1 MGALGSSV
9 LIKPNPVTS
18 YEVSCRMQHVQADF
32 VANHRFSVY
41 QAAEFRVTTGVNH
54 GDPVGG
60 MDQICLGD
68 SYSLK
73 RSAQVFSMDL
83 SECAGNA
90 PRAHPLFSVS
100 NGSQI
105 EVPGTRTRIA
115 ARLTFMTQI
124 GASVDALVIA
134 CDAPMARHYVYPLGP
149 IETGVEYTLI
159 EAEDSPC
166 EIPLADLTGM
176 SFGRGTR
183 ITMSD
188 GSQRPVELLR
198 AGDRVLTRDNG
209 MQEIRWVGTR
219 TVQGAGEFAPVVIAQ
234 GAMGNA
240 EDITVSQQ
248 HRMLVSDWRA
258 EVMVG
263 SRDVL
268 IQAAD
273 LVNDDTIFIRKGG
286 FVEYTQ
292 LVFDQHQILYAEGV
306 PTESLHMSSQILQ
319 GLPEDAASEVLSLFP
334 NAGET
339 EPKYVRVPLASKDA
353 ANLLKQTGRL

>member
-1 MGALGSSV
+1 MSHHL
-9 LIKPNPVTS
+9 P
-18 YEVSCRMQHVQADF
+18 ADF
-32 VANHRFSVY
+32 VANHAFAVY
-41 QAAEFRVTTGVNH
+41 PADQFRVTNGVNH

-60 MDQICLGD
+60 LDTICLGD
-68 SYSLK
+68 GYAL
-73 RSAQVFSMDL
+73 RRTAQIFAMDL
-83 SECAGNA
+83 SEVEGKTGT
-90 PRAHPLFSVS
+90 RPLFSVS
-100 NGSQI
+100 PGSQI
-105 EVPGTRTRIA
+105 EVPGTRTHIA

-124 GASVDALVIA
+124 GASVDVLIIA
-134 CDAPMARHYVYPLGP
+134 CDAPIARHYVYPLGP
-149 IETGVEYTLI
+149 IEPGVEYTLI
-159 EAEDSPC
+159 EAFDAPR

-188 GSQRPVELLR
+188 GSQRPVEQLQV
-198 AGDRVLTRDNG
+198 GDRVLTRDNG
-209 MQEIRWVGTR
+209 MQPIRWIGTR
-219 TVQGAGEFAPVVIAQ
+219 TVQGAGDFAPVVISH

-240 EDITVSQQ
+240 ENITVSQQ

-268 IQAAD
+268 IRAAD

-306 PTESLHMSSQILQ
+306 PTESLHMSQQILN
-319 GLPEDAASEVLSLFP
+319 GLPEDVANEVLDLFP
-334 NAGET
+334 DLGIT
-339 EPKYVRVPLASKDA
+339 EPKFSRVPLESKDA

>member
-1 MGALGSSV
+1 M
-9 LIKPNPVTS
+9 
-18 YEVSCRMQHVQADF
+18 
-32 VANHRFSVY
+32 
-41 QAAEFRVTTGVNH
+41 
-54 GDPVGG
+54 
-60 MDQICLGD
+60 
-68 SYSLK
+68 
-73 RSAQVFSMDL
+73 
-83 SECAGNA
+83 
-90 PRAHPLFSVS
+90 
-100 NGSQI
+100 
-105 EVPGTRTRIA
+105 PGTRTRIA

-124 GASVDALVIA
+124 GASVDALIIA
-134 CDAPMARHYVYPLGP
+134 CDAPVARHYLYPLGP
-149 IETGVEYTLI
+149 IEAGVEYALI
-159 EAEDSPC
+159 AAEDAPR

-188 GSQRPVELLR
+188 GSQRPVEHVR
-198 AGDRVLTRDNG
+198 AGDRVLTRDKG
-209 MQEIRWVGTR
+209 MQEVRWVGTR

-240 EDITVSQQ
+240 EDITVSQA

-268 IQAAD
+268 IRAAD
-273 LVNDDTIFIRKGG
+273 LVNDDTIYVRKGG

-306 PTESLHMSSQILQ
+306 PTESLHMSGQILQ
-319 GLPEDAASEVLSLFP
+319 GLPEDVANEVLSLFP
-334 NAGET
+334 DAGIA
-339 EPKYVRVPLASKDA
+339 EPDFVRVPLESKDA

>member
-1 MGALGSSV
+1 MH
-9 LIKPNPVTS
+9 
-18 YEVSCRMQHVQADF
+18 QVQADF
-32 VANHRFSVY
+32 VANHAFSVY
-41 QAAEFRVTTGVNH
+41 QAAEFRVSNGVNH

-60 MDQICLGD
+60 LDEICLGD
-68 SYSLK
+68 GYSLK
-73 RSAQVFSMDL
+73 RSAQNFTMDL
-83 SECAGNA
+83 SECAA
-90 PRAHPLFSVS
+90 LTPRAHPLFSVTKY
-100 NGSQI
+100 SQI
-105 EVPGTRTRIA
+105 EVPGTRTWIA

-134 CDAPMARHYVYPLGP
+134 CDAPIPRHYFYPLGP
-149 IETGVEYTLI
+149 IEAGAEYTLI
-159 EAEDSPC
+159 SVEDAPRD
-166 EIPLADLTGM
+166 IPLADLTGM

-188 GSQRPVELLR
+188 GSQRPVEQVR

-209 MQEIRWVGTR
+209 MQEVRWIGTR
-219 TVQGAGEFAPVVIAQ
+219 TVQSAGEFAPVVISQ

-240 EDITVSQQ
+240 EDITISQQ

-273 LVNDDTIFIRKGG
+273 LVNNDTIFVRKGG

-306 PTESLHMSSQILQ
+306 PTESLHMSHHILK
-319 GLPEDAASEVLSLFP
+319 GLPDDVALEVLSLFP
-334 NAGET
+334 DAGEA
-339 EPKYVRVPLASKDA
+339 EPRFARVPLKSKDA

>member
-1 MGALGSSV
+1 MH
-9 LIKPNPVTS
+9 
-18 YEVSCRMQHVQADF
+18 CHQADEF
-32 VANHRFSVY
+32 VANHAFAVY
-41 QAAEFRVTTGVNH
+41 PAAGFRVTNGVNH
-54 GDPVGG
+54 GDPVGET
-60 MDQICLGD
+60 DDICLGD
-68 SYSLK
+68 SYALK
-73 RSAQVFSMDL
+73 RSAQIFSMDL
-83 SECAGNA
+83 SECAATAGA
-90 PRAHPLFSVS
+90 TRPVFAVS
-100 NGSQI
+100 KGSQI

-134 CDAPMARHYVYPLGP
+134 CDAPVARHYFYPLGP
-149 IETGVEYTLI
+149 IEAGVDYTLI
-159 EAEDSPC
+159 AAEDAPRD
-166 EIPLADLTGM
+166 IPLADLTGM

-188 GSQRPVELLR
+188 GSQRPVEQLR

-209 MQEIRWVGTR
+209 MQPVRWIGTR
-219 TVQGAGEFAPVVIAQ
+219 TVQGAGDFAPVVITQ

-273 LVNDDTIFIRKGG
+273 LVNDDTIYIRSGG

-306 PTESLHMSSQILQ
+306 PTESLHMSHQILK
-319 GLPEDAASEVLSLFP
+319 GLPDDIATEVLSLFP
-334 NAGET
+334 DLPSS
-339 EPKYVRVPLASKDA
+339 EPKFSRVPLQSKDA

>member
-1 MGALGSSV
+1 
-9 LIKPNPVTS
+9 
-18 YEVSCRMQHVQADF
+18 MQHHLPTDFAASHAFLVYSAD
-32 VANHRFSVY
+32 
-41 QAAEFRVTTGVNH
+41 EFRVSNGVNH
-54 GDPVGG
+54 GDPVA
-60 MDQICLGD
+60 DQDNICLGD
-68 SYSLK
+68 GYSLK
-73 RSAQVFSMDL
+73 RSAQIYAMDL
-83 SECAGNA
+83 SETASSGLQ
-90 PRAHPLFSVS
+90 PVFSVS
-100 NGSQI
+100 TDSQI

-124 GASVDALVIA
+124 GASVDALIIA
-134 CDAPMARHYVYPLGP
+134 CDAPVSRNYIYPLGP
-149 IETGVEYTLI
+149 IEAGVEYTLI
-159 EAEDSPC
+159 AAQDAPR

-188 GSQRPVELLR
+188 GSQRPVEQLK
-198 AGDRVLTRDNG
+198 AGDRVLTRDHG
-209 MQEIRWVGTR
+209 MQPIRWIGTR

-240 EDITVSQQ
+240 EDITISQQ

-268 IQAAD
+268 IKACD

-306 PTESLHMSSQILQ
+306 PTESLHMSHQILK
-319 GLPEDAASEVLSLFP
+319 GLPEDIATEVLNLFP
-334 NAGET
+334 DLPST
-339 EPKYVRVPLASKDA
+339 EPKFSRVPLESKDA
-353 ANLLKQTGRL
+353 ANLLRQTGRL

>member
-1 MGALGSSV
+1 
-9 LIKPNPVTS
+9 
-18 YEVSCRMQHVQADF
+18 MQHHLPTDF
-32 VANHRFSVY
+32 VTNHAFLVY
-41 QAAEFRVTTGVNH
+41 PAAEFRVTNGVNH
-54 GDPVGG
+54 GDPVAGV
-60 MDQICLGD
+60 DDVCLGD
-68 SYSLK
+68 GYSLK
-73 RSAQVFSMDL
+73 RSAQIYSMDL
-83 SECAGNA
+83 SETIGAGLR
-90 PRAHPLFSVS
+90 PVFSVS
-100 NGSQI
+100 DGSQI
-105 EVPGTRTRIA
+105 EVPGTRTRIC

-134 CDAPMARHYVYPLGP
+134 CDAPLARNYLYPLGP

-159 EAEDSPC
+159 AAEDSPR

-188 GSQRPVELLR
+188 GSQRPVERLQ

-209 MQEIRWVGTR
+209 MQEVRWVGTR
-219 TVQGAGEFAPVVIAQ
+219 TVQGAGEFAPVVISQ

-263 SRDVL
+263 SKDVL
-268 IQAAD
+268 ISAID
-273 LVNDDTIFIRKGG
+273 LVNDDTIYVRKGG

-306 PTESLHMSSQILQ
+306 PTESLHMSQQILN
-319 GLPEDAASEVLSLFP
+319 GLPEDVAIEVLELFP
-334 NAGET
+334 DLPSA
-339 EPKYVRVPLASKDA
+339 EPKFSRVPLKSKDA
-353 ANLLKQTGRL
+353 ANLLRQTGRL

>member
-1 MGALGSSV
+1 
-9 LIKPNPVTS
+9 
-18 YEVSCRMQHVQADF
+18 MQHVQSAF
-32 VANHRFSVY
+32 VATHAFSVY
-41 QAAEFRVTTGVNH
+41 QAAEFRVTNGVNH
-54 GDPVGG
+54 ADPVGG
-60 MDQICLGD
+60 IDDICLGD
-68 SYSLK
+68 GYSL
-73 RSAQVFSMDL
+73 RRNAQIFALDL
-83 SECAGNA
+83 SEVAA
-90 PRAHPLFSVS
+90 PSPRATPLFSVS
-100 NGSQI
+100 KGSQI

-134 CDAPMARHYVYPLGP
+134 CDGPVARYYFYPLGP
-149 IETGVEYTLI
+149 IEPGTEYTLI
-159 EAEDSPC
+159 AAEDSPR

-188 GSQRPVELLR
+188 GSQRPVEHVR

-209 MQEIRWVGTR
+209 MQEVRWVGTR
-219 TVQGAGEFAPVVIAQ
+219 TVQGAGEFAPVVIEQ

-268 IQAAD
+268 IQASD
-273 LVNDDTIFIRKGG
+273 LINDDTIYIRKGG

-306 PTESLHMSSQILQ
+306 PTESLHMSGQILK
-319 GLPEDAASEVLSLFP
+319 GLPDDVASEVLTLFP
-334 NAGET
+334 NLGAT
-339 EPKYVRVPLASKDA
+339 EPKFSRVPLESKDA

>member
-1 MGALGSSV
+1 
-9 LIKPNPVTS
+9 
-18 YEVSCRMQHVQADF
+18 MQHHLPTDF
-32 VANHRFSVY
+32 VANHAFLVY
-41 QAAEFRVTTGVNH
+41 PAAEFRVISGVNH
-54 GDPVGG
+54 GDPVAGVN
-60 MDQICLGD
+60 DVCFGD
-68 SYSLK
+68 GYSLK
-73 RSAQVFSMDL
+73 RRAQIYSMDL
-83 SECAGNA
+83 AECVGVS
-90 PRAHPLFSVS
+90 AHPVFSVS
-100 NGSQI
+100 AGSQI
-105 EVPGTRTRIA
+105 EAPGTHTRIS

-124 GASVDALVIA
+124 GASVDALIIS
-134 CDAPMARHYVYPLGP
+134 CDSPVSRDYLYPLGP
-149 IETGVEYTLI
+149 IESGVEYTLI
-159 EAEDSPC
+159 AAEDFPR

-188 GSQRPVELLR
+188 GSQCPVEQLKT
-198 AGDRVLTRDNG
+198 GDRVLTRDNG
-209 MQEIRWVGTR
+209 MQDIRWVGNR
-219 TVQGAGEFAPVVIAQ
+219 TVQGAGDFAPVVISQ

-268 IQAAD
+268 ISAID

-306 PTESLHMSSQILQ
+306 PTESLHMSKQILKN
-319 GLPEDAASEVLSLFP
+319 LPEDIATQVLQLFP
-334 NAGET
+334 DLPSS
-339 EPKYVRVPLASKDA
+339 EPKFSRVPLESKDA
-353 ANLLKQTGRL
+353 ANLLRQTGRL

>member
-1 MGALGSSV
+1 
-9 LIKPNPVTS
+9 
-18 YEVSCRMQHVQADF
+18 MQHQLPTEFIASHAF
-32 VANHRFSVY
+32 LVY
-41 QAAEFRVTTGVNH
+41 PAAEFRVTNGVNH
-54 GDPVGG
+54 GDAVSGIK
-60 MDQICLGD
+60 DVCLGD
-68 SYSLK
+68 GYSLK
-73 RSAQVFSMDL
+73 RSAQIYSMDL
-83 SECAGNA
+83 SEKLGAG
-90 PRAHPLFSVS
+90 PRPTFSVS
-100 NGSQI
+100 DGSQI
-105 EVPGTRTRIA
+105 EVPGTRTSIT

-124 GASVDALVIA
+124 GASVDALIIT
-134 CDAPMARHYVYPLGP
+134 CDAPHARDYLYPLGP

-159 EAEDSPC
+159 AAEDAPT
-166 EIPLADLTGM
+166 EVPLADLTGM

-188 GSQRPVELLR
+188 GSQRPVELLK

-209 MQEIRWVGTR
+209 MQPIRWMGSR

-240 EDITVSQQ
+240 ETITVSQQ

-268 IQAAD
+268 ISAID
-273 LVNDDTIFIRKGG
+273 LVNDDTIYVRKGG

-306 PTESLHMSSQILQ
+306 PSESLHMSKQILN
-319 GLPEDAASEVLSLFP
+319 GLPADVASEVLQLFP
-334 NAGET
+334 DLPSA
-339 EPKYVRVPLASKDA
+339 EPKFSRVPLKSKDA
-353 ANLLKQTGRL
+353 VNLLRQAGRI

>member
-1 MGALGSSV
+1 
-9 LIKPNPVTS
+9 
-18 YEVSCRMQHVQADF
+18 MQHVQADF
-32 VANHRFSVY
+32 VANHAFYVY
-41 QAAEFRVTTGVNH
+41 QAHEFRVTNGVNH
-54 GDPVGG
+54 GDRVGEL
-60 MDQICLGD
+60 DDICLGD
-68 SYSLK
+68 GYSLQ
-73 RSAQVFSMDL
+73 RSAQIYTMDL
-83 SECAGNA
+83 SERSVSGTPA
-90 PRAHPLFSVS
+90 RPLFSIS
-100 NGSQI
+100 KGSQI

-124 GASVDALVIA
+124 GASVDALIIA
-134 CDAPMARHYVYPLGP
+134 CDAPVARLYLYPLGP

-159 EAEDSPC
+159 AAEDAPSD
-166 EIPLADLTGM
+166 IPLADLTGM

-188 GSQRPVELLR
+188 GSQRPVEQVR

-209 MQEIRWVGTR
+209 MQAVRWVGTR
-219 TVQGAGEFAPVVIAQ
+219 TVQGAGEFAPVVISQ

-268 IQAAD
+268 IQAVD
-273 LVNDDTIFIRKGG
+273 LVNDDTIYIRKGG

-306 PTESLHMSSQILQ
+306 PTESLHMSRQILK
-319 GLPEDAASEVLSLFP
+319 GLPEDVADEVLSLFP
-334 NAGET
+334 DLPSA
-339 EPKYVRVPLASKDA
+339 EPKFSRVPLASKDA

>member
-1 MGALGSSV
+1 
-9 LIKPNPVTS
+9 
-18 YEVSCRMQHVQADF
+18 MQHHLPTDF
-32 VANHRFSVY
+32 VANHAFLVY
-41 QAAEFRVTTGVNH
+41 PAAEFRVTNGVNH
-54 GDPVGG
+54 GDPVAGVN
-60 MDQICLGD
+60 DVCFGD
-68 SYSLK
+68 GYCLK
-73 RSAQVFSMDL
+73 RSAQIYSMDL
-83 SECAGNA
+83 AECVGVG
-90 PRAHPLFSVS
+90 PRPVFSVS
-100 NGSQI
+100 ADSQI

-124 GASVDALVIA
+124 GASVDALVIS
-134 CDAPMARHYVYPLGP
+134 CDAPVSRDYLYPLGP
-149 IETGVEYTLI
+149 IESGVEYTLI
-159 EAEDSPC
+159 AAEDAPR

-188 GSQRPVELLR
+188 GSQRPVEHLK

-209 MQEIRWVGTR
+209 MQDIRWVGNR
-219 TVQGAGEFAPVVIAQ
+219 TVQGAGEFAPVVISQ
-234 GAMGNA
+234 GVMGNA
-240 EDITVSQQ
+240 EDITISQQ

-268 IQAAD
+268 ISAID

-306 PTESLHMSSQILQ
+306 PTESLHMSRQILK
-319 GLPEDAASEVLSLFP
+319 GLPEDIAFEVLQLFP
-334 NAGET
+334 DLPSS
-339 EPKYVRVPLASKDA
+339 EPKFSRVPLESKDA
-353 ANLLKQTGRL
+353 ANLLRQTGRL